1 MFPVLFSVPEL
12 GSLSGVLVLAA
23 AALFG
28 VGAVV
33 LGFRRAERATLIV
46 GALSL
51 TLALGAAYFLSRSS
65 VRLGAL
71 DVSTY
76 GALLALG
83 VASGAERLLRVAF
96 KAGVPRPVVASF
108 LVWVLLG
115 GILGARLLYA
125 LTHAADLTPLEAL
138 DLSRGGLSSWG
149 ALGGGLAAGRL
160 FLHRTKTDAL
170 TSAQILDALAPSV
183 LLGAALVHLGS
194 YGLGS
199 AYGVRL
205 AAGAPAWLRALG
217 QFPSWQTAFDGR
229 GAPAWVS
236 HVDLGLLPFS
246 AAASLPVH
254 PVQLYSALAAL
265 LLFVALLVVRSR
277 RAIPGELARYALFG
291 YGALR
296 LVVDAWRADPERLP
310 LAAPVDARYAL
321 PLCALLLVLLWFA
334 GPARAWSARPRS
346 WAAGVALLAVAWAAW
361 AGASLGAFAPSGSQA
376 CALALAVFVSWT
388 SPRAASA
395 PLVLAATPQPP
406 SMEARSPEREP
417 DPDSP
422 ASPGPG

>member
-12 GSLSGVLVLAA
+12 GSLPLALVLAA
-23 AALFG
+23 VALFG
-28 VGAVV
+28 VGALV
-33 LGFRRAERATLIV
+33 LGIRRAERATLIV

-83 VASGAERLLRVAF
+83 VASGAARLLRVAPQ
-96 KAGVPRPVVASF
+96 AGVARPVVASF

-125 LTHAADLTPLEAL
+125 LTHAADLTPLEVL

-149 ALGGGLAAGRL
+149 ALGGGLAAGTL
-160 FLHRTKTDAL
+160 FLHRTQADAL
-170 TSAQILDALAPSV
+170 TSAQLLDALAPSV
-183 LLGAALVHLGS
+183 LLGASLVHLGS

-205 AAGAPAWLRALG
+205 ADGAPAWLRALG
-217 QFPSWQTAFDGR
+217 QFPSWQTAFEGR

-254 PVQLYSALAAL
+254 PVQLYSALAVL
-265 LLFVALLVVRSR
+265 LLLVTLLFIRSR
-277 RAIPGELARYALFG
+277 CAVPGELARYALFG

-296 LVVDAWRADPERLP
+296 LFIDAWRADPARLP
-310 LAAPVDARYAL
+310 LTAPVDARYAL
-321 PLCALLLVLLWFA
+321 PLCALVLLALWFA
-334 GPARAWSARPRS
+334 GPARAWSARSRGL
-346 WAAGVALLAVAWAAW
+346 AAGVALLTVAWAAW

-376 CALALAVFVSWT
+376 FALTLAVFVSWT
-388 SPRAASA
+388 WPRAESA
-395 PLVLAATPQPP
+395 PRVLATTPQPP
-406 SMEARSPEREP
+406 SIEAPPPEREP
-417 DPDSP
+417 APDGP
-422 ASPGPG
+422 PSPGPD